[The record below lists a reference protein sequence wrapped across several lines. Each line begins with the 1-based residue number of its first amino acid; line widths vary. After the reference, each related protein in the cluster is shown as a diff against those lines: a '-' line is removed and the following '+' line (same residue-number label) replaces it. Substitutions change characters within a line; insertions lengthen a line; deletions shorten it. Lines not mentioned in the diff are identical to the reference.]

1 MDMDFLW
8 DFYQHP
14 MIPGMDQ
21 SEPVIDNKTTDLSL
35 RTTHLTSTVKQLE
48 TSIERLT
55 LINRALWEI
64 IHDRLDVS
72 EEDLK
77 DKVNEIDLRD
87 GILDGKFRKKEV
99 RKCLSCGRTLLKRHQ
114 KCMYC
119 GSEDFHADIFDGV
132 I

>member
-14 MIPGMDQ
+14 LMPGMDQ
-21 SEPVIDNKTTDLSL
+21 SDSLAYSKTTDLSL
-35 RTTHLTSTVKQLE
+35 RTTNLTSAVKQLE

-64 IHDRLDVS
+64 MHERLGIS
-72 EEDLK
+72 EDYLK

-87 GILDGKFRKKEV
+87 GVLDGKFKKKEV

-119 GSEDFHADIFDGV
+119 GSEDFQADIFDGV
-132 I
+132 V